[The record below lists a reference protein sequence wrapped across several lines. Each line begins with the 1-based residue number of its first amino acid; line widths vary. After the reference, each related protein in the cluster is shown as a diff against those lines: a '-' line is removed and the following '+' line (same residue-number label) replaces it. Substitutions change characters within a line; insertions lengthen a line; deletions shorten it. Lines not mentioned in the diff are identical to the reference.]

1 MADFDKNIDQLCE
14 WGLPRYNTYPA
25 TSGLQIS
32 FIDETEYE
40 EPVTVLEFKD
50 HAYIDADT
58 DDNLL
63 ELYLKAARID
73 VENYLQK
80 SLGIRTVQLL
90 AQRLPKNYRLPWGP
104 VESIETDGYTLFGEI
119 LKEGGEAVTIE
130 YVTNASLVND
140 SIKVVIYQTA
150 FNIYEVRSGRPEK
163 YPDSMIKASLNP
175 FRRVVFP

>member
-25 TSGLQIS
+25 LSGLQIS
-32 FIDETEYE
+32 FIDESEYV

-50 HAYIDADT
+50 HAYIDEAT

-63 ELYLKAARID
+63 ALYLKAARID

-104 VESIETDGYTLFGEI
+104 IETIDTADYTNFGDI
-119 LKEGGEAVTIE
+119 LIEGGTDLTID
-130 YVTNASLVND
+130 YTTNASLVND
-140 SIKVVIYQTA
+140 STKQAIYKRAFDYYENRGSAGPMPNVVQ
-150 FNIYEVRSGRPEK
+150 
-163 YPDSMIKASLNP
+163 MILNP
-175 FRRVVFP
+175 YRRVQFP

>member
-1 MADFDKNIDQLCE
+1 MDFDKNIDQLCE
-14 WGLPRYNTYPA
+14 WGLPRYNTHPA

-50 HAYIDADT
+50 HAYIDDAT

-63 ELYLKAARID
+63 ALYLKAARID

-104 VESIETDGYTLFGEI
+104 VETIDTADYTNFGDI
-119 LKEGGEAVTIE
+119 LIEGGTDLTIE
-130 YVTNASLVND
+130 YTTNESLVSD
-140 SIKVVIYQTA
+140 SIKQAIYKQA
-150 FNIYEVRSGRPEK
+150 FNYYENR
-163 YPDSMIKASLNP
+163 DSNQAVELQSIVKTILNP
-175 FRRVVFP
+175 FRRVQFP

>member
-1 MADFDKNIDQLCE
+1 MADFDKNIDQICNF
-14 WGLPRYNTYPA
+14 GLPRYDTYPA

-50 HAYIDADT
+50 HAYIDDAT

-63 ELYLKAARID
+63 ALYLKAARID

-104 VESIETDGYTLFGEI
+104 VEAIDTADYTNFGDI
-119 LKEGGEAVTIE
+119 LIEGGTDLTIE
-130 YVTNASLVND
+130 YTTNASLVND
-140 SIKVVIYQTA
+140 SIKVAIYQTA

-163 YPDSMIKASLNP
+163 YPDSMIKASLSP